1 MIIEVLCI
9 IAIITNIIAIVCSV
23 SALLSIPE
31 QIERIE
37 INLYARVK
45 TYFDEKQFYENR
57 KRQLEETLKRN
68 KKRGRK

>member
-9 IAIITNIIAIVCSV
+9 VAIITNIIAIVCSV

-45 TYFDEKQFYENR
+45 SYFDEKRFNEEM
-57 KRQLEETLKRN
+57 KRLHEKAKKQ
-68 KKRGRK
+68 KRGCK

>member
-1 MIIEVLCI
+1 MIIKVLCI
-9 IAIITNIIAIVCSV
+9 VAIITNIIAIVCSV

-45 TYFDEKQFYENR
+45 AYFDEKRFNEEM
-57 KRQLEETLKRN
+57 KRLHEKAKKQ
-68 KKRGRK
+68 KRGRK

>member
-1 MIIEVLCI
+1 MINEVLCI

-23 SALLSIPE
+23 SVLLSIPE
-31 QIERIE
+31 RIEEIE
-37 INLYARVK
+37 INLYRRVK
-45 TYFDEKQFYENR
+45 SYFDEKRFNENM

>member
-1 MIIEVLCI
+1 MLEVLCI
-9 IAIITNIIAIVCSV
+9 VVIITNIIAIVCSV
-23 SALLSIPE
+23 SALESIPE

-45 TYFDEKQFYENR
+45 SYFDEKQFYENR

>member
-1 MIIEVLCI
+1 MINEVLCI

-23 SALLSIPE
+23 SALLSIPD

-45 TYFDEKQFYENR
+45 SYFEEKQFYENR

>member
-1 MIIEVLCI
+1 MINEVLCI

-37 INLYARVK
+37 INLYKRVK
-45 TYFDEKQFYENR
+45 AYFDEKRFNEEMKRLYE
-57 KRQLEETLKRN
+57 KAN
-68 KKRGRK
+68 KQKRGRK

>member
-1 MIIEVLCI
+1 MLEVLCI
-9 IAIITNIIAIVCSV
+9 IAIITNIIAIACSV

-31 QIERIE
+31 QIEKIE

-45 TYFDEKQFYENR
+45 AYFDEKRFYEEK

-68 KKRGRK
+68 KKRGPK

>member
-9 IAIITNIIAIVCSV
+9 AAIITNIIAIVCSV

-45 TYFDEKQFYENR
+45 SYFDEKRFYEEK

-68 KKRGRK
+68 KKRGRT

>member
-1 MIIEVLCI
+1 MLEVLCI
-9 IAIITNIIAIVCSV
+9 VAIITNIIAIVWSV
-23 SALLSIPE
+23 SVLLSIPE

-37 INLYARVK
+37 LDLYRKVIS
-45 TYFDEKQFYENR
+45 YFDEKRFYEER